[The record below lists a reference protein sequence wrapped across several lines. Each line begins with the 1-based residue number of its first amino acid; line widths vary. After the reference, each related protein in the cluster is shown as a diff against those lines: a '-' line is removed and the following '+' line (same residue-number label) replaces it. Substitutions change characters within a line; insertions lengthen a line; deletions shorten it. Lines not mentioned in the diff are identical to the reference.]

1 MEKKKWYESKS
12 IWVGAIALVG
22 GILQAIGFIELP
34 ISPETQIAV
43 IGLVGIILR
52 AITGK
57 EISW

>member
-34 ISPETQIAV
+34 ISAETQLAV
-43 IGLVGIILR
+43 IGFIGLILR
-52 AITGK
+52 AITGTA
-57 EISW
+57 ISW